1 MLFSEF
7 INELRCIISED
18 MQEEWDNSGIQI
30 KTDDSEIRR
39 VLVALEITSDVI
51 DEAVEKDVQ
60 LIITHHPLLFNG
72 IKTVDTDNAVSY
84 THLTLP
90 TICSV

>member
-51 DEAVEKDVQ
+51 D
-60 LIITHHPLLFNG
+60 
-72 IKTVDTDNAVSY
+72 
-84 THLTLP
+84 
-90 TICSV
+90 